1 MSTSNI
7 QFRSIRNKFL
17 SKLSKDIKSINKT
30 RELLVNA
37 DKSTNIY
44 KISKQDYRKHLRNNI
59 TKTYKKSNRNRV
71 NDINL
76 DVKKNCAEIRDK

>member
-1 MSTSNI
+1 M
-7 QFRSIRNKFL
+7 

-30 RELLVNA
+30 KELLVNA

-44 KISKQDYRKHLRNNI
+44 KMSKQDYRKHLRNNI

-76 DVKKNCAEIRDK
+76 DVKKIVQKLEIDDRVEKM